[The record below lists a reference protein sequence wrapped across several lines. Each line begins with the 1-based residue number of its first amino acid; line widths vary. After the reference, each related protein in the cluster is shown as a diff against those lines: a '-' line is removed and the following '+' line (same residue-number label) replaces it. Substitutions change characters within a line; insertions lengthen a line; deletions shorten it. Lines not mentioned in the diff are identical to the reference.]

1 MVLLPSKVASLR
13 PAGQAQ
19 ALVTAESI
27 VSRKAIMMICNG
39 ARVVAGSERYC
50 GCAEV
55 HVTIT
60 SGRSLLAHRCIP
72 WP

>member
-1 MVLLPSKVASLR
+1 MVWFPSKVASLS

-39 ARVVAGSERYC
+39 ARVVAGSERCC

-55 HVTIT
+55 RP
-60 SGRSLLAHRCIP
+60 RSRRHWRVPCTPSRAN
-72 WP
+72 